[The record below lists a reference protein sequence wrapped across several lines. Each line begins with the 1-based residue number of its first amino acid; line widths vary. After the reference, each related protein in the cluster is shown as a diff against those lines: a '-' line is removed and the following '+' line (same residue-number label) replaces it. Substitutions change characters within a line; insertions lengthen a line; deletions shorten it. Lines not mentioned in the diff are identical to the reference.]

1 MSDLVQRLRLLSE
14 NAPVQFCDSANL
26 MSQAADRIDELERCR
41 EAYIDRIERIE
52 NQLALFAAKDD
63 RTDIH
68 NIVLQ
73 RRVDGLETVVRN
85 IKALFECG
93 LLCGSDPKCMRVIRD
108 SLINLDED
116 TVD

>member
-26 MSQAADRIDELERCR
+26 MRQAADRIDSLENR
-41 EAYIDRIERIE
+41 
-52 NQLALFAAKDD
+52 LGLVAAKDD
-63 RTDIH
+63 RTDIL